1 MPKMNS
7 RDVINL
13 SPLGSVALGA
23 AGGSECYGSSKAI
36 YTFVLDC
43 GKVREIATAVDPKQI
58 LNHSLFIIRS

>member
-1 MPKMNS
+1 MNS
-7 RDVINL
+7 SDCINL

-43 GKVREIATAVDPKQI
+43 GKVREIATA
-58 LNHSLFIIRS
+58 